1 MPSSKSACAQSSE
14 GLRGRFYASMSAPA
28 AATAKTAVALACA
41 PAGDATFDQL
51 SHAGCVAPAMYI
63 APMACAPGP
72 QFIETDCSI
81 ALASPVPPPCILLSV
96 LKHLYVFDSYV
107 TVSTVVVVALAHAA
121 SHTVAV
127 HPSYVVCD
135 ALHAVDADN
144 TFPLPHCDVVAADAS
159 HCAVHVYVAADAC
172 VTAHAIHAIAHA
184 SVTNARRE
192 TNPPAA
198 RRVFIIIVST
208 FISSMSSCSALA
220 RRLDYTRGVSCIY
233 RCVRT
238 SRTMSVARVEVCGR
252 RWGGYL
258 ARGGFTHNTPRL
270 ASSSSSSSSSRE
282 VRYDTNTARVV
293 RIGTHPRP
301 RACVDGDR
309 RIVIEA

>member
-1 MPSSKSACAQSSE
+1 
-14 GLRGRFYASMSAPA
+14 
-28 AATAKTAVALACA
+28 
-41 PAGDATFDQL
+41 
-51 SHAGCVAPAMYI
+51 
-63 APMACAPGP
+63 
-72 QFIETDCSI
+72 
-81 ALASPVPPPCILLSV
+81 

-198 RRVFIIIVST
+198 RRVFIIIIVST

-252 RWGGYL
+252 VGEDI
-258 ARGGFTHNTPRL
+258 
-270 ASSSSSSSSSRE
+270 SRE
-282 VRYDTNTARVV
+282 VVSCATHLDSRRRRRRRRRRARCDTIRTRHAWY
-293 RIGTHPRP
+293 
-301 RACVDGDR
+301 A
-309 RIVIEA
+309 

>member
-14 GLRGRFYASMSAPA
+14 GLRRRFYASMSAPA
-28 AATAKTAVALACA
+28 AATANTAVALACA
-41 PAGDATFDQL
+41 PAGDIVQSQAM
-51 SHAGCVAPAMYI
+51 CVAPAMYMVM
-63 APMACAPGP
+63 PFSVMACDPGP

-81 ALASPVPPPCILLSV
+81 ALACIMCIEFSL

-198 RRVFIIIVST
+198 RRVFIIIIVST

-220 RRLDYTRGVSCIY
+220 RRLDYTRGVSCIRVSIGASGRLT
-233 RCVRT
+233 RCPSRASRCAAELGRISRERWFHARHT
-238 SRTMSVARVEVCGR
+238 STRVVVVVVVVVARGAIRYEHGT
-252 RWGGYL
+252 
-258 ARGGFTHNTPRL
+258 RGTHRHTP
-270 ASSSSSSSSSRE
+270 AP
-282 VRYDTNTARVV
+282 ARV
-293 RIGTHPRP
+293 
-301 RACVDGDR
+301 R
-309 RIVIEA
+309 RRR